1 MSIKQLENLLTKAS
15 STAHWWQ
22 ENQHQLK
29 KLRRKN
35 FLEKSMATCAML
47 VTLGVGFKLTVGL
60 TTLFVPIESLW
71 GFGGI
76 VVGSACIAV
85 IGETIEHFYKKR
97 LKKWPKGFTPPCEE
111 LTADMFCSS
120 TTIDL
125 KRKSIILQRIANHP
139 DPAVQ
144 QYINNLSIL
153 QDLELPNAWWRAV
166 ENALEDIPNLN
177 PMQAAKSDQQHL
189 AEVFVEIEQKSEQHR
204 APKILKV

>member
-1 MSIKQLENLLTKAS
+1 MSIQQLENLLTKAS

-22 ENQHQLK
+22 ENQHQIK
-29 KLRRKN
+29 KVRRKQSWKGALTI
-35 FLEKSMATCAML
+35 FAML
-47 VTLGVGFKLTVGL
+47 ATLVIGFKLTVYL
-60 TTLFVPIESLW
+60 TTLLVPIESLW
-71 GFGGI
+71 GFGGVI
-76 VVGSACIAV
+76 LGSGCIAV
-85 IGETIEHFYKKR
+85 IGETIEYFYKKR
-97 LKKWPKGFTPPCEE
+97 LKKWPRGFTPPCEE

-125 KRKSIILQRIANHP
+125 KQKRTILQRIANHP
-139 DPAVQ
+139 DPAVR

-166 ENALEDIPNLN
+166 ENALENIPNLN
-177 PMQAAKSDQQHL
+177 PTQAAKSDQQQL